1 MQNAATCHQAAAFFY
16 FKLTILTTDNYAAKA
31 TNTLKPDISNT
42 QNHCASKAGLIF
54 GYSRV

>member
-1 MQNAATCHQAAAFFY
+1 MPLPVIRQRHFLFQAH
-16 FKLTILTTDNYAAKA
+16 ILTTDNYAAKA
-31 TNTLKPDISNT
+31 TNTLKPDIPST

>member
-1 MQNAATCHQAAAFFY
+1 MPLPVIRQRHFFY

-31 TNTLKPDISNT
+31 TNTLKPDISNP